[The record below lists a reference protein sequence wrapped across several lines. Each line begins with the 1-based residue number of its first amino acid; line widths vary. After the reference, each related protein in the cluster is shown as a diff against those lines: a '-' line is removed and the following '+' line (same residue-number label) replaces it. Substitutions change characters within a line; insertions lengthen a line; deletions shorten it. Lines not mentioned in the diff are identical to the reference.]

1 MKNNVPKLRFPG
13 FSGEWEEKKLGEV
26 TTYTKGYAFKSEDY
40 VSEGIRVI
48 RVSDLGKDSIKFDN
62 HKIFID
68 LEKKPIYKNYIL
80 NKNDVII
87 TTVGSKPELLESAV
101 GRGIYVDSD
110 DYGLLNQNMLKLNN
124 LAGFNN
130 RFIFSYI
137 NTNEYISYIKLIQR
151 GNANQSNISVNDL
164 LNYRI
169 FVTFLEEQTK
179 IADFITVI
187 DDKIQQ
193 LTKKKELLEQYKKGV
208 MRDIFSQKIR
218 FKDDNGNEY
227 PVWETQALG
236 EIGDTYNGLI
246 GKIAEDFGEGKPYIQ
261 YKQIFDSSKILI
273 DNFGF
278 VRISSNE
285 KQNKARYGDI
295 FFTTSSE
302 TPEEVGYSSILLNE
316 INEVYLNSFCFG
328 YRIKSF
334 SKLTPTFAQYLFR
347 NQIFRTEVIKLAQGS
362 TRYNISKI
370 EFMKIIIELPIFEE
384 QIKIADFLKIVDDKI
399 FQVNTKLEQS
409 KLFKKSLLQ
418 QMFI

>member
-1 MKNNVPKLRFPG
+1 MSKRKVPKLRFPE
-13 FSGEWEEKKLGEV
+13 FSGEWEERKLGEV
-26 TTYTKGYAFKSEDY
+26 TIYTKGYAFKSEDY

-68 LEKKPIYKNYIL
+68 LEKKPMYKNYIL

-130 RFIFSYI
+130 KFIFSYI

-169 FVTFLEEQTK
+169 FVTVLEEQTK

-193 LTKKKELLEQYKKGV
+193 LTKKKELLEQYKKGLTQQ
-208 MRDIFSQKIR
+208 IFSQQIR
-218 FKDDNGNEY
+218 FKDDNGCDY
-227 PVWETQALG
+227 PNWQEKDLK
-236 EIGDTYNGLI
+236 E
-246 GKIAEDFGEGKPYIQ
+246 IAEINPKSENLPNKFYYIDLGSVNNGRVGVLDYINLNDAPSRAQRVLSDNDILFQMVRPYQKNNFLFSAKSEANYVASTGYAQLRVKENYDFKF
-261 YKQIFDSSKILI
+261 IFQLLLT
-273 DNFGF
+273 DNFVNTVMLRCTGTSYPA
-278 VRISSNE
+278 INSSDLSTITIN
-285 KQNKARYGDI
+285 
-295 FFTTSSE
+295 
-302 TPEEVGYSSILLNE
+302 TPKY
-316 INEVYLNSFCFG
+316 
-328 YRIKSF
+328 
-334 SKLTPTFAQYLFR
+334 
-347 NQIFRTEVIKLAQGS
+347 
-362 TRYNISKI
+362 
-370 EFMKIIIELPIFEE
+370 EE
-384 QIKIADFLKIVDDKI
+384 QVKIADLLTNIDDKI
-399 FQVNTKLEQS
+399 TQINAQLEQT

-418 QMFI
+418 QMLI